1 MLENHIVIIR
11 GVDCSGFVVLFVC
24 KGKKNIWIVQGVGV
38 RKGSGSIVS
47 KPKTHTPP
55 LCPFRLI
62 IIYIYIIYIL
72 LLSDKLSPPLSLKG
86 FETIEPKP

>member
-55 LCPFRLI
+55 VSFSVNNN
-62 IIYIYIIYIL
+62 IYIYNIYIII
-72 LLSDKLSPPLSLKG
+72 K
-86 FETIEPKP
+86 

>member
-62 IIYIYIIYIL
+62 IIYE
-72 LLSDKLSPPLSLKG
+72 PTLKSKVCLKCLY
-86 FETIEPKP
+86 FTKNNP